1 MPPEVAPGVV
11 EHPELDAG
19 PTAHPEL
26 DSSQV
31 KSLAMRG
38 FGTLLVRT
46 IGQRGLQMAGNILLA
61 RWLAPETFGIYAIV
75 SFVVGM
81 AGFLSDLGLG
91 ASLIQRRERLTE
103 RDLRTAFSLSLML
116 NLVVVGTLWAVAG
129 PLVRA
134 YHLHTVN
141 VLAVRMLAASIL
153 FSTFTTIPSIRL
165 ERELKFGRL
174 SAADLSGQLVY
185 VLIAVP
191 LAFTFRHPN
200 VSLARADDAVW
211 CFVWATLASRAVHAL
226 VINVSSWWR
235 PRLGLDRRAMRAM
248 LAFGLPYQA
257 NGFVNAIKDNFVPTF
272 IAFVAGA
279 KSVGYVIWAVG
290 MATNALFLLPI
301 VSRVTFPAYAR
312 LQDDPPALKDAIE
325 KSIKWVAAT
334 VFPTTLLLAAL
345 ARQIV
350 EHVYGPKWFPGLTSF
365 YLLCIPMMNA
375 AYSTVIVSA
384 LYGLGRARAVLR
396 LTLIWAV
403 AGWALGVPLTLWIG
417 KDGFALGMF
426 AVSWLAVL
434 SVREMN
440 KVVRVNFVR
449 PLLRILVLSAIPAV
463 VVASFARFVVH
474 DSLQLV
480 AVGALGVA
488 GYLGLMF
495 AAGELDDVRAMI
507 RRARAPIAPA
517 RPPAPVAAEAVTD
530 RA

>member
-1 MPPEVAPGVV
+1 MPPEVAPGVI

-26 DSSQV
+26 GADEV
-31 KSLAMRG
+31 KSLALRG
-38 FGTLLVRT
+38 FGALVVRT
-46 IGQRGLQMAGNILLA
+46 VGQRGLQMAGNILLA

-91 ASLIQRRERLTE
+91 ASLIQRREHLTE
-103 RDLRTAFSLSLML
+103 RDLRTAFSLSLIL
-116 NLVVVGTLWAVAG
+116 NVVVVGTLWAVAG

-134 YHLHTVN
+134 YDLQAVN

-153 FSTFTTIPSIRL
+153 FSTFTVIPSIRM

-174 SAADLSGQLVY
+174 SMADLSGQLVY

-191 LAFTFRHPN
+191 LAFSYRHPN
-200 VSLARADDAVW
+200 VSLTRADDAVW
-211 CFVWATLASRAVHAL
+211 CFVWATLASRVVHA
-226 VINVSSWWR
+226 VVVNISAWWR
-235 PRLGLDRRAMRAM
+235 PRLGFDRGAMRAM
-248 LAFGLPYQA
+248 LAFGLPYQL

-272 IAFVAGA
+272 IAFVAGTKA
-279 KSVGYVIWAVG
+279 VGYVIWAVG

-312 LQDDPPALKDAIE
+312 LQHDPPALKDAIE

-384 LYGLGRARAVLR
+384 LYGLGRARTVLR

-403 AGWALGVPLTLWIG
+403 AGWAVGVPMTLWIG
-417 KDGFALGMF
+417 KDGFALAMC
-426 AVSWLAVL
+426 AVSWLSVL

-449 PLLRILVLSAIPAV
+449 PLLRVFVLSAIPAAV
-463 VVASFARFVVH
+463 VGSFARFVVH
-474 DSLQLV
+474 DSLQLALV
-480 AVGALGVA
+480 AAVGVL

-495 AAGELDDVRAMI
+495 GAGELDDVRAMI
-507 RRARAPIAPA
+507 RRART
-517 RPPAPVAAEAVTD
+517 PVASVRPSATEAVTD